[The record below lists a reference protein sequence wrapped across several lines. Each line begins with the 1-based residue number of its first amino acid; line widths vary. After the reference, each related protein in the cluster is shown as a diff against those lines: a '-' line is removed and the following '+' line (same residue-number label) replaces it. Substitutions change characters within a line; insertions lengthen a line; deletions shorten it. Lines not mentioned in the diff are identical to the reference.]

1 MSQDKPYEMERG
13 TTGNVSRRRFV
24 RIAGVAG
31 AAGLAGCG
39 GEDGGGGGGG
49 GDGGDGGDGGG
60 GGGGGGGDGGGG
72 GGGGESIETRFWDEW
87 PVETKGVDVN
97 DEAIQFE
104 YTAVEGQS
112 VPEVDTHFA
121 QAETPWMRE
130 FALQVQQSFN
140 DIGVPVNLI
149 TVQPSTRYGEFW
161 RADIGHPV
169 PVTMNLHGPDPQRGL
184 DPNPFLMRA
193 HPETGGNYYNYKN
206 DEVTELLDEQA
217 QTIGDVEARAEIC
230 QEIQRKLS
238 QDAYLIAAN
247 FPEVITV
254 ANTTN
259 WEGYVPTP
267 GNGTTRDSFIWTQV
281 NLQPQG
287 DSTTWVKGVTSGM
300 QGTNLPFSSGGQE
313 EKRLL
318 NVYDGLFDAS
328 PQLEIVPALATNADV
343 VDDTTVE
350 MDLREGVEWHDGESF
365 GPDDVKFSVEMYK
378 ENNAPQQGAFVR
390 TIDSVE
396 ILSESGGGR
405 VRFNLT
411 EPDAAFLTQRV
422 VRSAIMP
429 KHRWEDVDSPA
440 QHNPDNPVGTGPFS
454 FVNWEQGSELRLEK
468 HENNWMWDDETRRE
482 LVGDEYFV
490 AGDGIDEMVHVNVG
504 NVSTLIGAMQ
514 SGDIDAIG
522 TTVSN
527 QQANRASNASGVEK
541 QTARNYVPTDV
552 HLSHL
557 VPLFRDK
564 TFRVALSHAFD
575 KEGFVENTLGGRG
588 EAIQGQNLLTPL
600 LTPFYGETEP
610 YEYNVDRARQLL
622 RQGGYTFDNNDML
635 VWPEGDAWDAFAE
648 RVENGHATRSELEQ
662 SDFS

>member
-1 MSQDKPYEMERG
+1 MSQDTTFEIETG
-13 TTGNVSRRRFV
+13 TKSRRRF
-24 RIAGVAG
+24 IQIAGATGMAGVAG
-31 AAGLAGCG
+31 CG
-39 GEDGGGGGGG
+39 GLGGD
-49 GDGGDGGDGGG
+49 DGGDGGDSGDGTDG
-60 GGGGGGGDGGGG
+60 DEMDGDGGDGTD
-72 GGGGESIETRFWDEW
+72 GGEAQSIETRFWEEW
-87 PVETKGVDVN
+87 PVDTKGSDVN

-104 YTAVEGQS
+104 YTAVEGQA
-112 VPEVDTHFA
+112 VPAVDTHFA

-130 FALQVQQSFN
+130 FALLVQQSLN
-140 DIGVPVNLI
+140 DIGVGVNLI
-149 TVQPSTRYGEFW
+149 NVQPSTRYGEFW
-161 RADIGHPV
+161 RADVGHPV
-169 PVTMNLHGPDPQRGL
+169 PITMNLHGPDPQRGL

-217 QTIGDVEARAEIC
+217 STIGDQEARAEIC
-230 QEIQRKLS
+230 HEVQRKLS
-238 QDAYLIAAN
+238 EDAYLIAAN
-247 FPEVITV
+247 FPDVITV
-254 ANTTN
+254 ANTAD

-365 GPDDVKFSVEMYK
+365 GPSDVKFSVEFYQ
-378 ENNAPQQGAFVR
+378 ENNAPQQAAFIR

-396 ILSESGGGR
+396 VLSETGGGR

-422 VRSAIMP
+422 VRSAIIP
-429 KHRWEDVDSPA
+429 EHRWSDVDSPSEY
-440 QHNPDNPVGTGPFS
+440 NPENPVGTGPFS

-468 HENNWMWDDETRRE
+468 HENNWMWDDDVRE
-482 LVGDEYFV
+482 ELLGEYFV
-490 AGDGIDEMVHVNVG
+490 PGDGIDEMVHANVG

-527 QQANRASNASGVEK
+527 AQADRAANPSGVEK
-541 QTARNYVPTDV
+541 QTSRNYVPTDV

-588 EAIQGQNLLTPL
+588 EAIEGQNLITPL
-600 LTPFYGETEP
+600 LTPYHGETEP
-610 YEYNVDRARQLL
+610 YEYDVDAARTML
-622 RQGGYTFDNNDML
+622 REAGYTFDGDDNL

-648 RVENGHATRSELEQ
+648 RVDNGHASRADLDQ
-662 SDFS
+662 PDFS

>member
-1 MSQDKPYEMERG
+1 
-13 TTGNVSRRRFV
+13 
-24 RIAGVAG
+24 
-31 AAGLAGCG
+31 
-39 GEDGGGGGGG
+39 
-49 GDGGDGGDGGG
+49 
-60 GGGGGGGDGGGG
+60 
-72 GGGGESIETRFWDEW
+72 
-87 PVETKGVDVN
+87 
-97 DEAIQFE
+97 
-104 YTAVEGQS
+104 
-112 VPEVDTHFA
+112 
-121 QAETPWMRE
+121 MRE

-206 DEVTELLDEQA
+206 DEITALLDEQA

-238 QDAYLIAAN
+238 EDAYLIAAN

-254 ANTTN
+254 ANTDN

-390 TIDSVE
+390 TIDNVE

-468 HENNWMWDDETRRE
+468 HENNWMWDDDIRQE
-482 LVGDEYFV
+482 LLGDEYFV

-527 QQANRASNASGVEK
+527 QQANRAANASGVEK
-541 QTARNYVPTDV
+541 QTSPNYVPTDV

-575 KEGFVENTLGGRG
+575 KEGFVQNTLGGRG
-588 EAIQGQNLLTPL
+588 EAIQGQNLITPL
-600 LTPFYGETEP
+600 LTPFHGETEP
-610 YEYNVDRARQLL
+610 YEYDVERARQLL
-622 RQGGYTFDNNDML
+622 RQGGYTFDSNDML